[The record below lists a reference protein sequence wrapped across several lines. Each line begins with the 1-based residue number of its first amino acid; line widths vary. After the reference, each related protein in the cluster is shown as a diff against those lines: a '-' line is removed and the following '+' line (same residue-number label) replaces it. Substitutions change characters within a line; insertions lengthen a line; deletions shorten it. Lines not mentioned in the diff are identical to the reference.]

1 MYHEGRLKQPQIA
14 ERLHLSQPTVSRL
27 LKQAQSV
34 GIVQTTVVEPRGV
47 HASLEDDIERRF
59 GLTEVVIADS
69 EHLQDDADVLP
80 RIATVAAR
88 YLETTLDADDEI
100 GISSWSATLLA
111 TSEAMHQRPGLRAR
125 KVVQILGGHG
135 SLMTQTQATRLLGR
149 LAQTTRAQ
157 PIYLVAP
164 GLLGSAA
171 MKDALLAEPN
181 IADVMRT
188 WQHLDV
194 VVVGIGSLEPSDLLR
209 QSGNA
214 VDPEEQVAL
223 RRQGAVGD
231 ICLRF
236 FDADGNHIRS
246 TLDDRVLGIPVR
258 QLRQVPRRIA
268 IAGGTRKWGAIAACV
283 KSGWVN
289 VLITDVATARHL
301 KERVDA

>member
-1 MYHEGRLKQPQIA
+1 
-14 ERLHLSQPTVSRL
+14 
-27 LKQAQSV
+27 
-34 GIVQTTVVEPRGV
+34 
-47 HASLEDDIERRF
+47 
-59 GLTEVVIADS
+59 
-69 EHLQDDADVLP
+69 
-80 RIATVAAR
+80 
-88 YLETTLDADDEI
+88 
-100 GISSWSATLLA
+100 
-111 TSEAMHQRPGLRAR
+111 
-125 KVVQILGGHG
+125 
-135 SLMTQTQATRLLGR
+135 
-149 LAQTTRAQ
+149 
-157 PIYLVAP
+157 
-164 GLLGSAA
+164 
-171 MKDALLAEPN
+171 
-181 IADVMRT
+181 
-188 WQHLDV
+188 
-194 VVVGIGSLEPSDLLR
+194 
-209 QSGNA
+209 